1 MRKLFTLT
9 LALLASFSLWA
20 AEETFTFAWTS
31 AGTAGYAYSQ
41 AGPTSGTLLS
51 NNAVYFVSNEGPKV
65 DASKLNPYRVGF
77 IFKPTVNVTLKLK
90 GSAGS
95 SARTI
100 QSIKI
105 DKDIDARFYSLCKD
119 AVGSSKTVMKYALD
133 NASDEDKAF
142 YATVGILKVSK
153 GVYSVAGDAKSA
165 SGQTAQADLYDE
177 RLGANNIAITAN
189 NENEETLTTGSPAEE
204 FTFEAGKYYR
214 VYTETS
220 SSTGTQVVSFTFVS
234 TATEAPT
241 ISAPT
246 TDQTATYTV
255 GEAIAALSITATGN
269 PLPTYQWYYNSSA
282 STTGATSL
290 GSSAQTASYTP
301 ANNVASD
308 LYYYCVATNSA
319 SSATSPF
326 FHVTVL
332 ADPEASIHADT
343 AIYVNDAIDLEFSTL
358 NTSSKVWNVTLNA
371 AAATENTD
379 YSLVDGVFTPK
390 KAGEFVITVTQVADA
405 SYGSVNESVTITA
418 NAKTPVSSVTID
430 GPTAGIIGQELTYTA
445 TATNATNYQ
454 WLVDGIDANTN
465 APEFTY
471 TAVKGSH
478 SIVCKAR
485 NQFNVVNE
493 EEVWIASAPIALTVT
508 KLCGMLIKATHKK
521 AKTADIDPAS
531 VVGGEVDKNTQDGGK
546 LGSNDHYFGI
556 KLASGNFM
564 PEDTVIITAS
574 TSSAVVEIFSTK
586 TFSNRDDSL
595 NYLDHGTFDANK
607 VYKYVL
613 TTSTQWIYLYRT
625 KTAGSSMNPV
635 LGSIEVHRPCEE
647 SSNTNIAKLTVNG
660 EEVTPSGSAYT
671 YTLSSSYEE
680 ATVTVAVTPEHP
692 LATITDNIG
701 GALANPFTVTTPA
714 TGESSIMPFRV
725 VAEDGSYYNYVVT
738 INKSASLSDD
748 AALSALTVDGYTLTP
763 TFDPESLSY
772 TITKAYSADPLE
784 VGDITATP
792 HDANAEAVVTLS
804 ANVFTI
810 TVTAEDGKTTKEYTI
825 TVNTADARKD
835 LLRATFS
842 NGAIGYISGSNI
854 QVPYLDGEDEP
865 TFVSTT
871 FWNAEG
877 TPSAEIVDGKLVVTG
892 IDSKQATYTIEY
904 VALTPME
911 ASYEEITFSAV
922 PSYIFSVYGWE
933 SGKGVKFSKDVEE
946 VSNHRISEGKDRIY
960 IALPAA
966 KEVILT
972 GGSGGA
978 RPIQVK
984 VNGEVFSAVTTTPAS
999 GGKDTI
1005 TLSSSTANFISIESN
1020 GNNGDAGFTKMQL
1033 VKATGTSLDNTAD
1046 VTKAVKFFENGQLFI
1061 RRGEKVYTITG
1072 EEVK

>member
-20 AEETFTFAWTS
+20 TAIADLNFSYPTTLPNAYIYSS
-31 AGTAGYAYSQ
+31 ANTPTIATAGSKSCVYVANGGGTTAPTIDDEGITGGKRWMGFTPSVDCTIALSVYSNKKVFNLYDKTGKI
-41 AGPTSGTLLS
+41 ATYT
-51 NNAVYFVSNEGPKV
+51 NNAQAWETWEPS
-65 DASKLNPYRVGF
+65 
-77 IFKPTVNVTLKLK
+77 VTLK
-90 GSAGS
+90 
-95 SARTI
+95 
-100 QSIKI
+100 
-105 DKDIDARFYSLCKD
+105 
-119 AVGSSKTVMKYALD
+119 
-133 NASDEDKAF
+133 
-142 YATVGILKVSK
+142 
-153 GVYSVAGDAKSA
+153 
-165 SGQTAQADLYDE
+165 
-177 RLGANNIAITAN
+177 
-189 NENEETLTTGSPAEE
+189 
-204 FTFEAGKYYR
+204 AGKYYAIGADNSQCY
-214 VYTETS
+214 VGEIT
-220 SSTGTQVVSFTFVS
+220 FTAAAAAAPVI
-234 TATEAPT
+234 TAPT
-241 ISAPT
+241 SDPDPVVYELSDEIS
-246 TDQTATYTV
+246 
-255 GEAIAALSITATGN
+255 ALSITATGN

-319 SSATSPF
+319 GSATSPF

-332 ADPEASIHADT
+332 ADPEASIHANA

-358 NTSSKVWNVTLNA
+358 NTSSKVWNVTLDA

-418 NAKTPVSSVTID
+418 NAKTPVSLVSIT

-445 TATNATNYQ
+445 TAANATNYQ

-471 TAVKGSH
+471 TAVKGNH

-485 NQFNVVNE
+485 NAFNE
-493 EEVWIASAPIALTVT
+493 EDEWIASSPIALTVT
-508 KLCGMLIKATHKK
+508 KLCGMLIKATHK
-521 AKTADIDPAS
+521 ASKTADIDPAS

-647 SSNTNIAKLTVNG
+647 SSNTNISELTVNG
-660 EEVTPSGSAYT
+660 DEVTPSGSAYT

-738 INKSASLSDD
+738 ITKAASLSDD
-748 AALSALTVDGYTLTP
+748 ATLKALSVEGYEISP
-763 TFDPESLSY
+763 AFDAETTAY
-772 TITKAYSADPLE
+772 TITKAYGAETPA
-784 VGDITATP
+784 VGKVTATP
-792 HDANAEAVVTLS
+792 NDANANAEVVL
-804 ANVFTI
+804 AADVYTI
-810 TVTAEDGKTTKEYTI
+810 TVTAEDGTTTKEYTI
-825 TVNTADARKD
+825 TVNTADAKKD
-835 LLRATFS
+835 LLEASFS
-842 NGAIGYISGSNI
+842 NGANGYILNGNI
-854 QVPYLDGEDEP
+854 RVPHLAGTSEP
-865 TFVSTT
+865 TFTAAR
-871 FWNAEG
+871 FWNADGEP
-877 TPSAEIVDGKLVVTG
+877 TAEIVDGKLVVTG
-892 IDSKQATYTIEY
+892 ADAKTAQYTIEY
-904 VALTPME
+904 VEVTPME
-911 ASYEEITFSAV
+911 ASYDLITFTEV
-922 PSYIFSVYGWE
+922 PSYIFSVYGWA
-933 SGKGVKFSKDVEE
+933 SDKGVKFSKDVEE
-946 VSNHRISEGKDRIY
+946 TSNHRISEGKDRIY

-966 KEVILT
+966 KSVILT
-972 GGSGGA
+972 GGSAGA
-978 RPIQVK
+978 RPIKVT
-984 VNGEVFSAVTTTPAS
+984 VNGVVDSKVTSTPA
-999 GGKDTI
+999 KDETI
-1005 TLSSSTANFISIESN
+1005 TISLNQSAANFIGIESN

-1033 VKATGTSLDNTAD
+1033 VQSDPTALNNTAD
-1046 VTKAVKFFENGQLFI
+1046 EIKAVKFVENGQLFI